1 MWFAF
6 FKSFCLSVCLC
17 FSLYY
22 AYNLITSDIDG
33 WGYFIFIAF
42 ILATEMPSAE
52 RLYKTKNKV
61 LDKED
66 ED

>member
-6 FKSFCLSVCLC
+6 FKSFCLCVCLC
-17 FSLYY
+17 FCLYY